1 MSKKNNKIAVFGGGL
16 WGTVLAQHLS
26 RGADRP
32 VWLWEYFAEAANALA
47 ASRRHPHIPDFRLAD
62 GVRVTSTLAEAV
74 EDAEVLLFVLPSQF
88 IRRAA
93 AGVRG
98 LRPRRD
104 AAVVNAS
111 KGIEPGTLLTLGG
124 VLGQEL
130 PGHRSRLFALS
141 GPSFAREVAR
151 GKETAMVLAGPS
163 LGRAA
168 LRRALE
174 GPAVRI
180 EESSDRVGV
189 ELGGSLKNVLAIG
202 CGVLDG
208 LGCGAN
214 TKAAFVSRGL
224 AEMAALAA
232 RAGGRRETVYGLSG
246 LGDLVAT
253 GTSPESRNRA
263 FGEKLGRGKTMTQAL
278 GEIPTVIEGIEAA
291 AGARALARKLRIRT
305 PLMDGVWRIVHG
317 NAGPRALLAGLGFGA
332 G

>member
-1 MSKKNNKIAVFGGGL
+1 
-16 WGTVLAQHLS
+16 
-26 RGADRP
+26 
-32 VWLWEYFAEAANALA
+32 
-47 ASRRHPHIPDFRLAD
+47 
-62 GVRVTSTLAEAV
+62 
-74 EDAEVLLFVLPSQF
+74 
-88 IRRAA
+88 
-93 AGVRG
+93 
-98 LRPRRD
+98 
-104 AAVVNAS
+104 VVNAS

-130 PGHRSRLFALS
+130 PGHRGRLFALS

-151 GKETAMVLAGPS
+151 GKETAMVLAGPA

-174 GPAVRI
+174 SPAVQI
-180 EESSDRVGV
+180 EETSDRVGV

-202 CGVLDG
+202 CGILDG
-208 LGCGAN
+208 LECGAN

-232 RAGGRRETVYGLSG
+232 KAGGRRETIYGLSG

-253 GTSPESRNRA
+253 GTSHESRNRT
-263 FGEKLGRGKTMTQAL
+263 FGEKLGRGKTLTQAL

-291 AGARALARKLRIRT
+291 ASARALARKLGLRT
-305 PLMDGVWRIVHG
+305 PLMAGVWRIVHG
-317 NAGPRALLAGLGFGA
+317 NAKPGALLGAMGFGGA